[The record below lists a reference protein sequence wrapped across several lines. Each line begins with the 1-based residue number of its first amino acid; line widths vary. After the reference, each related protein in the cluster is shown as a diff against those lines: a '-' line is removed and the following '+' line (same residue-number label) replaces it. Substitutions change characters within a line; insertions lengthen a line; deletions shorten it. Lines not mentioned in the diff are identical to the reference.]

1 MLMAVTRQVSR
12 SIGSC
17 ELTFLARTP
26 IDVDRARRQHDQ
38 YEAALRRL
46 GLAVLSLPEA
56 PDLPDSV
63 FVEDTALVLDEC
75 AVLMRCAASSRAPE
89 IELISGVLRPYRRL
103 LQLEPP
109 AHMDGGDILRI
120 GRTVFVGRSRRTD
133 AAAIEQLGSLLQ
145 PFGYEVRAVPVTEC
159 LHLKSAVTQVAED
172 ALLVNPSWVPSQ
184 AFGDVKTIETDASE
198 PYAANALL
206 VAGSV
211 IYSTEF
217 PRTGARLAAAGIHPV
232 HVDADE
238 LAKAE
243 GAVTCCSLIFSA

>member
-12 SIGSC
+12 SIGDC
-17 ELTFLARTP
+17 ELTFLSRTS
-26 IDVDRARRQHDQ
+26 IDVERARRQHEQ
-38 YEAALRRL
+38 YEVALKRL
-46 GLAVLSLPEA
+46 GLALLSLPEA

-63 FVEDTALVLDEC
+63 FVEDAALVLDEC
-75 AVLMRCAASSRAPE
+75 AILMRCAAASRAPE
-89 IELISGVLRPYRRL
+89 IELMAGVLGPYRQL
-103 LQLEPP
+103 LRLEPP

-120 GRTVFVGRSRRTD
+120 DRSVFVGLSQRTD
-133 AAAIEQLGSLLQ
+133 PAAVEQLRSLLG
-145 PFGYEVRAVPVTEC
+145 PFGYEVQAVPVTEC
-159 LHLKSAVTQVAED
+159 LHLKSAVTKVAD
-172 ALLVNPSWVPSQ
+172 STLLINPGWVSSQ

-217 PRTGARLAAAGIHPV
+217 PKTRTRLAAAGIQTVPV
-232 HVDADE
+232 EADE

-243 GAVTCCSLIFSA
+243 GAVTCCSLIFST